1 MNLYPVNLN
10 INDRLCLV
18 VGGGEVAGRKI
29 KGLLSCGAK
38 VIVISPQICPALTE
52 FVEQGKVEWYARSY
66 RKGDLKE
73 AFLAFAATD
82 KRDVQQQVIDEA
94 TENGIP
100 INAVDAPVSCSFQV
114 PAIVRRERFLIT
126 VSTGGGSPAFA
137 ARIRKD
143 LENEYG
149 FEYGRLVELLF
160 SIREEIVSDGRCSES
175 HKTLFEKL
183 LKLNILAHIR
193 SENWSALQDELCTLL
208 PEDIDV
214 GKLVSALLN
223 VYRVKFE

>member
-29 KGLLSCGAK
+29 KGLLACGAK
-38 VIVISPQICPALTE
+38 VVVISPKICLALTE
-52 FVEQGKVEWYARSY
+52 FVEQGRVEWYARSY
-66 RKGDLKE
+66 RKGDLKG

-82 KRDVQQQVIDEA
+82 KRGVQQQVIAEA
-94 TENGIP
+94 TEHGIP
-100 INAVDAPVSCSFQV
+100 INAVDTPRSCSFQV
-114 PAIVRRERFLIT
+114 PASVRRDRFLVT
-126 VSTGGGSPAFA
+126 VSTGGGSPALA

-149 FEYGRLVELLF
+149 LEYGLFVELLF
-160 SIREEIVSDGRCSES
+160 SIREKIISDGCSSEH

-183 LKLNILAHIR
+183 LKLNILAHIQN
-193 SENWSALQDELCTLL
+193 ENWTALQDELSTLL

-214 GKLVSALLN
+214 GTLVRDIYS
-223 VYRVKFE
+223 K